1 MITGGI
7 TQQELQAFKGSV
19 RIGDYVAC
27 KESAS
32 NGDGSGSRTARTKMQ
47 VTGKY
52 KHIATLKSRTGRE
65 TSFTWAELAAIV
77 HPKSPEPSRYP
88 LARTREAQKQR
99 ASIILELYRSGM
111 DRKEIATE
119 TGYSEST
126 ISNTLKGQ
134 GRKEADEERAA
145 RLQEKGLSVREIA
158 QKLGKSKTT
167 VQRLLKAYGQREKTE

>member
-7 TQQELQAFKGSV
+7 TQQELQAFKDSV
-19 RIGDYVAC
+19 HIGDYVTC
-27 KESAS
+27 KESVS
-32 NGDGSGSRTARTKMQ
+32 NGDGSGSRTVLTKMQ

-88 LARTREAQKQR
+88 LARTPEAQKQR

-111 DRKEIATE
+111 DRKEIAKE

-126 ISNTLKGQ
+126 ITNTLKGQ
-134 GRKEADEERAA
+134 RSKRKEADEERAA
-145 RLQEKGLSVREIA
+145 RLQEKRPHC
-158 QKLGKSKTT
+158 
-167 VQRLLKAYGQREKTE
+167 

>member
-1 MITGGI
+1 M
-7 TQQELQAFKGSV
+7 
-19 RIGDYVAC
+19 
-27 KESAS
+27 
-32 NGDGSGSRTARTKMQ
+32 TK
-47 VTGKY
+47 
-52 KHIATLKSRTGRE
+52 
-65 TSFTWAELAAIV
+65 
-77 HPKSPEPSRYP
+77 
-88 LARTREAQKQR
+88 
-99 ASIILELYRSGM
+99 
-111 DRKEIATE
+111 E